1 MTSEHD
7 HASDR
12 NAQDAYASGAEPGV
26 GARLRKAREAAGL
39 SIEDVSERLKMP
51 VRIVQALEEEDWK
64 RLGAPVFVRGQLRS
78 YSRLLGLVTSTTIA
92 ASGIAPIEPTPIVA
106 RSYTP
111 RMTRFLEQG
120 TRRLVYIVLTAA
132 IVVPVWLATKPH
144 LMGRNDPATVQSLD
158 APAPNAPA
166 VSDAPGQ
173 DDPPVAQEPTVVASM
188 TPTLATAR
196 QAAGSDALVLRL
208 TGDSWV
214 QVVARDGRTIE
225 KGLMSAG
232 MVKSYPAADVGR
244 VTLGNA
250 AAVVVQRGDR
260 ALDTAQFQRANVAR
274 FTVSS
279 DGSLAPVRD

>member
-1 MTSEHD
+1 
-7 HASDR
+7 
-12 NAQDAYASGAEPGV
+12 
-26 GARLRKAREAAGL
+26 
-39 SIEDVSERLKMP
+39 
-51 VRIVQALEEEDWK
+51 
-64 RLGAPVFVRGQLRS
+64 
-78 YSRLLGLVTSTTIA
+78 
-92 ASGIAPIEPTPIVA
+92 
-106 RSYTP
+106 
-111 RMTRFLEQG
+111 
-120 TRRLVYIVLTAA
+120 
-132 IVVPVWLATKPH
+132 
-144 LMGRNDPATVQSLD
+144 VQSLD